1 MNPPDDQVY
10 AACRTG
16 DVEVFQRLFPD
27 GPTQWRDPRG
37 GSLLHWVVKTPHLPV
52 LDWLLT
58 FPLDVN
64 EPTPSGVA
72 PLTVACGH
80 RQEALVRRLLD
91 HGASVHATDLE
102 GWTVLHWA
110 CSCDWVDGVALFLE
124 YGADPEARDRWEHLP
139 EDHLSVNS
147 PHHTALLGLLDAARP
162 GCGLK

>member
-1 MNPPDDQVY
+1 MNPSYDQVY
-10 AACRTG
+10 EACQQG
-16 DVEVFQRLFPD
+16 DVKTLQRWFPD
-27 GPTQWRDPRG
+27 DPTEWRSPG
-37 GSLLHWVVKTPHLPV
+37 GLSLLHLVVETPHLPV

-64 EPTPSGVA
+64 EPA
-72 PLTVACGH
+72 PLIWACGH